1 MKGSKKLRLQG
12 AAWTILGLAFLLL
25 MLFAITDGNFWK
37 AALCL
42 VCFLLFAGAN
52 MRAQRIYG
60 AADFLA
66 GYEAVK
72 EAIEK
77 PMKSAQTGEDI
88 KKGDPVYMDK
98 NGKARKS

>member
-12 AAWTILGLAFLLL
+12 VAWTILGLAFLLL
-25 MLFAITDGNFWK
+25 MLFAITDGDFWK

-52 MRAQRIYG
+52 MRAQRIYV

-66 GYEAVK
+66 GHEAMEEGFK
-72 EAIEK
+72 KIFGEK
-77 PMKSAQTGEDI
+77 K
-88 KKGDPVYMDK
+88 
-98 NGKARKS
+98 

>member
-1 MKGSKKLRLQG
+1 MKQSNKLRLYG
-12 AAWTILGLAFLLL
+12 TAWTLLGLGFLL
-25 MLFAITDGNFWK
+25 FSFTGGNFLK

-60 AADFLA
+60 AADFIA
-66 GYEAVK
+66 GVEAVK
-72 EAIEK
+72 DAVHRVVQ
-77 PMKSAQTGEDI
+77 AGEDI

-98 NGKARKS
+98 DGKARKS

>member
-25 MLFAITDGNFWK
+25 MLFAITDGSLFK
-37 AALCL
+37 AAVCL

-66 GYEAVK
+66 GREAMEEGFNK
-72 EAIEK
+72 IF
-77 PMKSAQTGEDI
+77 GG
-88 KKGDPVYMDK
+88 KK
-98 NGKARKS
+98 